1 MERKGTKGR
10 TADRNEIHI
19 GHVKS
24 GGGTRKFAREERRIS
39 AETFQA

>member
-1 MERKGTKGR
+1 MERKEKNSR
-10 TADRNEIHI
+10 YERNIE
-19 GHVKS
+19 HVKS